1 MTETEQKQFD
11 RFLAA
16 GYDPDVAAQL
26 IGRGAWLETIPMSA
40 NDVAD
45 VRRYRS
51 ERDGERRAEA
61 VPASGAVGQSDDDID
76 FSDIP
81 ATTESYWEGAV
92 RGKFYRGDAVS

>member
-1 MTETEQKQFD
+1 MTKTEQTQYN

-51 ERDGERRAEA
+51 ERDGEPHAEA
-61 VPASGAVGQSDDDID
+61 VL
-76 FSDIP
+76 
-81 ATTESYWEGAV
+81 
-92 RGKFYRGDAVS
+92 VSEA

>member
-1 MTETEQKQFD
+1 MTKTEQTQYD

-51 ERDGERRAEA
+51 ERDGEPHAEA
-61 VPASGAVGQSDDDID
+61 VPASEA
-76 FSDIP
+76 
-81 ATTESYWEGAV
+81 
-92 RGKFYRGDAVS
+92 

>member
-1 MTETEQKQFD
+1 MTKTEQTQYD

-16 GYDPDVAAQL
+16 GYDPDMAAQL

-51 ERDGERRAEA
+51 ERDGEGRAEA
-61 VPASGAVGQSDDDID
+61 VRASGA
-76 FSDIP
+76 
-81 ATTESYWEGAV
+81 
-92 RGKFYRGDAVS
+92 

>member
-1 MTETEQKQFD
+1 MTKTEQTQYD

-16 GYDPDVAAQL
+16 GYDPDMAAQL

-51 ERDGERRAEA
+51 ERDGEGRAEA
-61 VPASGAVGQSDDDID
+61 VL
-76 FSDIP
+76 
-81 ATTESYWEGAV
+81 
-92 RGKFYRGDAVS
+92 VSEA

>member
-1 MTETEQKQFD
+1 MTKAEQTQYD

-26 IGRGAWLETIPMSA
+26 IGRGAWLETIPMSV

-51 ERDGERRAEA
+51 ERNGEPHDEV
-61 VPASGAVGQSDDDID
+61 VPASEA
-76 FSDIP
+76 
-81 ATTESYWEGAV
+81 
-92 RGKFYRGDAVS
+92 